1 MKVKVKKEKKVR
13 VSKWKV
19 EHAKV
24 VADVKPML
32 ETIQAFD
39 CHRLLWLSQHMAF
52 QKRKC
57 IDLDSTAQTS
67 VNNYSKWF
75 SGMRNKGKLTGD
87 VGDEEGEGDDTDEE
101 SEEEEEEED
110 GDD

>member
-1 MKVKVKKEKKVR
+1 
-13 VSKWKV
+13 
-19 EHAKV
+19 
-24 VADVKPML
+24 
-32 ETIQAFD
+32 
-39 CHRLLWLSQHMAF
+39 MAF

-67 VNNYSKWF
+67 VNYYSKWL
-75 SGMRNKGKLTGD
+75 SGMRNKGKLTDD
-87 VGDEEGEGDDTDEE
+87 VGDEEEEGDETDEE